1 MSPAVT
7 APSLA
12 ADLRVALGRANRR
25 VRAERGSAGL
35 SDSQFSVLALLTRN
49 GPMTPGQLADADF
62 VQPPSMTRTVNCLVD
77 LGLVSKGE
85 NPADGRQVVVSL
97 TERGQAEVRETRR
110 RRNAWLAQRL
120 AELTPDDRLVLSRA
134 ATLLRGIAEQ

>member
-1 MSPAVT
+1 MPPAVT

-35 SDSQFSVLALLTRN
+35 SDPQFSVLALLTRN
-49 GPMTPGQLADADF
+49 GPMTPGQLADADL